1 MLQSEVI
8 NKLSRECCLAMGD
21 FDYFKTV
28 RIYIQMALSIGI
40 EHYTKDMEEIVALY
54 MDGTEAGRFKSITEA
69 SDKLGINRRNID
81 HVLRGNVHS
90 AGSLMFMKA
99 KDYEL
104 VKREPVPED
113 AMIVPLE

>member
-40 EHYTKDMEEIVALY
+40 EHYTKDMEEVVALY
-54 MDGTEAGRFKSITEA
+54 RDGVEAGRFKSEKDA
-69 SDKLGINRRNID
+69 AEKLGIAYQNISA
-81 HVLRGNVHS
+81 VLEGRQHT
-90 AGSLMFMKA
+90 AGGLMFMRTR
-99 KDYEL
+99 DYEL
-104 VKREPVPED
+104 VEREDLFLKEKR
-113 AMIVPLE
+113 IG